1 MQALHCRIRRV
12 EDLGQDNHVLH
23 LEGDFE
29 AALPAQFCM
38 LSLTQ
43 GWPVLL
49 PRPFSYFD
57 LVPGESATI
66 LVKAIGPGTCAL
78 AEAGPGAELLFTG
91 PLGRGFPEVAPGAP
105 EPVCIAG
112 GVGLAPFLL
121 WARHRREQTGQG
133 ILLLYGGATR
143 ELLVGREQFEAGAPC
158 WHLSTD
164 DGSEGFHG
172 NVLELYQ
179 DLLAQG
185 ELDAQAPVL
194 CCGPDPMMKAVA
206 AFCASEGRDCQVSL
220 ETYMACGYGVC
231 NGCSVEVKGE
241 GRFEGRKYVKTC
253 TEGPVFD
260 AQELCWQVAP

>member
-1 MQALHCRIRRV
+1 MQALSCRIRRR
-12 EDLGQDNHVLH
+12 EDLGFDNHVLH

-29 AALPAQFCM
+29 AALPGQFCM
-38 LSLTQ
+38 LSLCE

-57 LVPGESATI
+57 LEPGQSATI
-66 LVKAIGPGTCAL
+66 LIKTIGPGSRAL
-78 AEAGPGAELLFTG
+78 VEAEVGARLLLTG
-91 PLGRGFPEVAPGAP
+91 PLGGSFPDVQASGAS

-121 WARHRREQTGQG
+121 WARQRLAKAGRSVP
-133 ILLLYGGATR
+133 LLYGAASR
-143 ELLVGREQFEAGAPC
+143 DMLVGREPFADGAQR

-172 NVLELYQ
+172 NVLDLYK
-179 DLLAQG
+179 DLLARG
-185 ELDAQAPVL
+185 EVSADAPVY

-206 AFCASEGRDCQVSL
+206 SFCAAEGRDCFVSL

-231 NGCSVEVKGE
+231 NGCSVEVKPV
-241 GRFEGRKYVKTC
+241 GRFEGKKYVKTC
-253 TEGPVFD
+253 TEGPVFH
-260 AQELCWQVAP
+260 AEELRW